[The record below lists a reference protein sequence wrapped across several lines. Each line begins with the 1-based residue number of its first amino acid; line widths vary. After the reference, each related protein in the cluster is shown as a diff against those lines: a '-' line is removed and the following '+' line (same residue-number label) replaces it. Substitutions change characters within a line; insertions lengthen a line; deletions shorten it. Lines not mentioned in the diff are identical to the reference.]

1 MCKGTR
7 NSDLR
12 RAERRPVM
20 SQDPKGDPP
29 VPDYASMFMNMA
41 LPRLVVKPG
50 ENATYRVL
58 MANALAQRYF
68 ERSEDQLVGRD
79 IREFLDDESARHF
92 LQSFAVC
99 LSRRKTV
106 SIQSLPTIPGGLRV
120 YGFWINPIINAAG
133 EIEAL
138 DLLGQIDVKDQ
149 SILQRERDDAISL
162 LASIFEVSEVGIIVT
177 DHTGVIVRVNDSFV
191 RTYGWTR
198 DELVNV
204 DFTELVTHDE
214 RERARINHKKYI
226 SVGVRSSGEI
236 KMIRKDGSIANVLFT
251 SATLELSQN
260 RKFLVTTF
268 MDITLRKQMEQSLRY
283 AKEQADS
290 ANRAKSAFLA
300 NMSHELRTPLN
311 AIIGFSEMMMKE
323 TYGPLGSPKYRE
335 YLGDVHLSAEHLL
348 EIINEVLDMSKIEA
362 GRLELIE
369 ERVDLRDLIG
379 AVVRMMASRIF
390 SGKMEIK
397 MEMDPELPKMWADHR
412 LMRQVLINILTN
424 AIKFSPDGGDIL
436 VSASVSGDGFLKIV
450 IADHGIGIEKEN
462 IKRALEPFG
471 QVSDRPEKREL
482 RSQGTGLGLPLA
494 KAMVELHDG
503 VLSIE
508 SEPGVGTSVTLAF
521 PGYRIIDEDNQDEAP
536 ASLGHGVR

>member
-1 MCKGTR
+1 MV
-7 NSDLR
+7 SD
-12 RAERRPVM
+12 ETGDM
-20 SQDPKGDPP
+20 SG
-29 VPDYASMFMNMA
+29 PDYEALFDGMT
-41 LPRLVVKPG
+41 LPRIVVRPE
-50 ENATYRVL
+50 ENGVYRVVATNL
-58 MANALAQRYF
+58 MAQRYF
-68 ERSEDQLVGRD
+68 ERSKELLVGLD
-79 IREFLDDESARHF
+79 IREFLDEESARHF

-99 LSRRKTV
+99 VSRKKTV
-106 SIQSLPTIPGGLRV
+106 SIQSLPSIPGGIRV
-120 YGFWINPIINAAG
+120 YGFWINPIMDEEG
-133 EIEAL
+133 EVVAL
-138 DLLGQIDVKDQ
+138 DLLGQVDVRDQ
-149 SILQRERDDAISL
+149 SILQRERDDAVSL

-198 DELVNV
+198 DELINV

-236 KMIRKDGSIANVLFT
+236 KMIRKDGSVANVLFT

-323 TYGPLGSPKYRE
+323 TFGPLGSGKYKE

-362 GRLELIE
+362 GRLELLE
-369 ERVDLRDLIG
+369 EEVDLRDLIG
-379 AVVRMMASRIF
+379 AVVRMMASRVF
-390 SGKMEIK
+390 SSNTEIK
-397 MEMDPELPKMWADHR
+397 MSVPSDLPRMWADHR
-412 LMRQVLINILTN
+412 LIRQVLINLMTN
-424 AIKFSPDGGDIL
+424 AIKFSPDGGEI
-436 VSASVSGDGFLKIV
+436 SVGAGIQDDGVLSIV
-450 IADHGIGIEKEN
+450 IADQGIGIEKEN
-462 IKRALEPFG
+462 ISRALEPFG
-471 QVSDRPEKREL
+471 QVSERPEKRDL

-494 KAMVELHDG
+494 KAMVELHNG
-503 VLSIE
+503 NLSLE
-508 SEPGVGTSVTLAF
+508 SEPGVGTKVILVFPAFRVIETRKVETLAK
-521 PGYRIIDEDNQDEAP
+521 
-536 ASLGHGVR
+536 

>member
-1 MCKGTR
+1 MKET
-7 NSDLR
+7 
-12 RAERRPVM
+12 EM
-20 SQDPKGDPP
+20 GDSST
-29 VPDYASMFMNMA
+29 PDCQTLFMNMA
-41 LPRLVVKPG
+41 LPRLVIKPEAG
-50 ENATYRVL
+50 GVYRIL
-58 MANALAQRYF
+58 MANRMALRYF
-68 ERSEDQLVGRD
+68 ERAEEQIVGQD
-79 IREFLDDESARHF
+79 IREVLDDESSRHF

-99 LSRRKTV
+99 VSRKKTV
-106 SIQSLPTIPGGLRV
+106 SIQSLPTIPGGMRV
-120 YGFWINPIINAAG
+120 YGFWINPVLDG
-133 EIEAL
+133 EDRVIAL
-138 DLLGQIDVKDQ
+138 DLLGQLDVKDQ

-177 DHTGVIVRVNDSFV
+177 DHTGIIVRVNDSFV

-236 KMIRKDGSIANVLFT
+236 KMIRKDGSVANVLFT

-323 TYGPLGSPKYRE
+323 TFGPLGSPKYKE
-335 YLGDVHLSAEHLL
+335 YLSDVHLSAEHLL

-369 ERVDLRDLIG
+369 EEVNLNELIG
-379 AVVRMMASRIF
+379 AVVRMMASRVF
-390 SGKMEIK
+390 SGGTNINMSVSQ
-397 MEMDPELPKMWADHR
+397 ELPKMRADHR
-412 LMRQVLINILTN
+412 LMRQVLINLLTN
-424 AIKFSPDGGDIL
+424 AIKFSPDGGDIT
-436 VSASVSGDGFLKIV
+436 VSAEIRPDNVLEIV
-450 IADHGIGIEKEN
+450 IADKGIGIESDK
-462 IKRALEPFG
+462 IQHALEPFG
-471 QVSDRPEKREL
+471 QVSDLPEKRDL
-482 RSQGTGLGLPLA
+482 RSQGTGLGLPLS
-494 KAMVELHDG
+494 KAMVEMHGGTLE
-503 VLSIE
+503 IR
-508 SEPGVGTSVTLAF
+508 SEPGAGTSVILTF
-521 PGYRIIDEDNQDEAP
+521 PKYRLIIDNVP
-536 ASLGHGVR
+536 ASDPLSAQSAGKKVY

>member
-1 MCKGTR
+1 MT
-7 NSDLR
+7 N
-12 RAERRPVM
+12 EI
-20 SQDPKGDPP
+20 KGDPSI
-29 VPDYASMFMNMA
+29 PDYQSMFMNMA

-50 ENATYRVL
+50 ENGTYRVL

-68 ERSEDQLVGRD
+68 ERTEEQLVGRE

-99 LSRRKTV
+99 MSRRKTV

-120 YGFWINPIINAAG
+120 YGFWINPILDERG
-133 EIEAL
+133 EVTTL

-283 AKEQADS
+283 AKEQADA

-323 TYGPLGSPKYRE
+323 TYGPLGSVKYLE
-335 YLGDVHLSAEHLL
+335 YMGDVHLSAEHLL

-397 MEMDPELPKMWADHR
+397 TELDPELPKMWADHR
-412 LMRQVLINILTN
+412 LMRQVLINLLTN

-436 VSASVSGDGFLKIV
+436 VLANVAEDGFLKIV
-450 IADHGIGIEKEN
+450 ITDHGIGIEKEN

-471 QVSDRPEKREL
+471 QVSERPEKREL

-503 VLSIE
+503 ILSIE
-508 SEPGVGTSVTLAF
+508 SEPGAGTSVTLAF
-521 PGYRIIDEDNQDEAP
+521 PGYRMITEGEDSEAP
-536 ASLGHGVR
+536 AAFRGQRAH

>member
-1 MCKGTR
+1 MPDKMKGEP
-7 NSDLR
+7 SVL
-12 RAERRPVM
+12 
-20 SQDPKGDPP
+20 
-29 VPDYASMFMNMA
+29 DYESMFMSMA
-41 LPRLVVKPG
+41 LPRLVVRP
-50 ENATYRVL
+50 EESAVYRVV

-68 ERSEDQLVGRD
+68 ERTEEQLVGRD
-79 IREFLDDESARHF
+79 IREFMDDESVRHF
-92 LQSFAVC
+92 LQTFAVC

-120 YGFWINPIINAAG
+120 YGFWINPVLDEAG
-133 EIEAL
+133 EIVAL

-198 DELVNV
+198 DELINV

-323 TYGPLGSPKYRE
+323 TFGPLGSVKYRE

-348 EIINEVLDMSKIEA
+348 AIINEVLDMSKIEA
-362 GRLELIE
+362 GRLDLIE
-369 ERVDLRDLIG
+369 EEVDLRDLIG

-390 SGKMEIK
+390 SGNTEIL
-397 MEMDPELPKMWADHR
+397 MDVDEDLPKMWVDHR
-412 LMRQVLINILTN
+412 LMRQVLINLMTN
-424 AIKFSPDGGDIL
+424 AIKFSPDGGDIR
-436 VSASVSGDGFLKIV
+436 VSANVRSDGYLQIV
-450 IADHGIGIEKEN
+450 IADQGIGIEKDK
-462 IKRALEPFG
+462 IPQALEPFG
-471 QVSDRPEKREL
+471 QVSERPEKRDL
-482 RSQGTGLGLPLA
+482 RMQGTGLGLPLA

-508 SEPGVGTSVTLAF
+508 SEPGAGTSVTLAF
-521 PGYRIIDEDNQDEAP
+521 PSYRIISKEDSEA
-536 ASLGHGVR
+536 AAAMSAGVPYTS